1 MVSFDVKSL
10 FMNVPLDQT
19 INIIL
24 KTIYDNAELQTNITR
39 SELKEMLL
47 LCTKEVHFMFNGKIY
62 IQADSVAMGS
72 LLGPVPAFRIE
83 LDQN

>member
-39 SELKEMLL
+39 SELKDMLL